1 MKDKL
6 LMLRPGF
13 FQGDEGPFYCGDAV
27 AVEGL
32 LSFFPQ
38 LRSQID
44 VEYIDAPR
52 PRQAIV
58 ELIGE
63 ANQSAPVLVLGAGR
77 VPRDNSVEVHL
88 HGQTQFIDSPDHIR
102 RYLSSEYG
110 VARPAS

>member
-13 FQGDEGPFYCGDAV
+13 SQGSEGPFYCGDAV

-58 ELIGE
+58 ALIGE

-77 VPRDNSVEVHL
+77 EPVDSSVEVRV

-102 RYLSSEYG
+102 RYLSSQYG

>member
-13 FQGDEGPFYCGDAV
+13 TQGLEGPFYCGDAV
-27 AVEGL
+27 AIEGL

-44 VEYIDAPR
+44 VEYIDAQR
-52 PRQAIV
+52 PRKAIV
-58 ELIGE
+58 DLIGE

-77 VPRDNSVEVHL
+77 KPVDDSVEFRM
-88 HGQTQFIDSPDHIR
+88 HGQTRFVDSPDHIR
-102 RYLSSEYG
+102 RYLSSQYG
-110 VARPAS
+110 VAHSTS

>member
-6 LMLRPGF
+6 FMLRPGF
-13 FQGDEGPFYCGDAV
+13 FSGSEGPFYCGDSV

-32 LSFFPQ
+32 LGFFPQ
-38 LRSQID
+38 LRNEID

-52 PRQAIV
+52 PRTAIV

-77 VPRDNSVEVHL
+77 APVDDGVQIHVS
-88 HGQTQFIDSPDHIR
+88 GQTRFIDSPDHIR
-102 RYLSSEYG
+102 RYLSSQYG
-110 VARPAS
+110 VAHPAS